1 MNTENSKT
9 NEPDRFRLILAEK
22 RNLKDPNKNTASAY
36 LSIYYTWKHIKPTY
50 NNNQFTVSEV

>member
-50 NNNQFTVSEV
+50 NNN